1 MSLRARLVLALAALF
16 VVGMAIAGL
25 ATTRAFT
32 TSELA
37 RLDEQLL
44 ATLPVAERELVHS
57 SQAGQAGQDSMG
69 TGRGGRFGATRGPV
83 RPVVIASGTYAEL
96 RATDGRVE
104 AAIQAVVDGIQP
116 DLAALTPS
124 DGIFTVGSLDAELSW
139 RAVVDVRPDG
149 RTVALAVP
157 MTGVEAAVAR
167 LVRIQVVAGLGL
179 LVALGAGAWVV
190 LRAELRPL
198 ERIAR
203 TARSITAGS
212 LDQRVPTID
221 ASAEVTEVA
230 TALNTMLDELEG
242 AFQDRA
248 AAQDRLRRFVADAS
262 HELRTPLTSI
272 QGYAELYRLADDP
285 DAVDL
290 DLILGRIE
298 VESGRMRELVEDLL
312 ALARLEEG
320 APLSRSSVDVAALA
334 AEACASAAALD
345 PEAVVELDAPE
356 PRTVVGDPRLLRRAI
371 GNLVTNAVRHTPPGT
386 RVEVTV
392 RDLGTDT
399 EVEVHDHGP
408 GIDPEL
414 LPRVF
419 DRFVQGEPSR
429 SASGSGLGLSIVQAV
444 AAEHGGQVTAANATT
459 GGAMLTLRLPSEHGA
474 GPPAAPRHTGSTVP
488 PEPRS

>member
-1 MSLRARLVLALAALF
+1 MSLRARLVLALAVLF
-16 VVGMAIAGL
+16 VVGMVLAGL

-32 TSELA
+32 SSELA
-37 RLDEQLL
+37 RLDEQLV
-44 ATLPVAERELVHS
+44 ATLPVAQRELVQG
-57 SQAGQAGQDSMG
+57 SQAGQTGQGQTGQAGQDTMG
-69 TGRGGRFGATRGPV
+69 TGRGGRFGTTRGPV

-96 RATDGRVE
+96 RGTDGQVE
-104 AAIQAVVDGIQP
+104 AAIQAVADGIQP
-116 DLAALTPS
+116 DLATLTPA
-124 DGIFTVGSLDAELSW
+124 DGITTVGSLDADLRW

-149 RTVALAVP
+149 RSVALAVP
-157 MTGVEAAVAR
+157 MDGVEAAIAR
-167 LVRIQVVAGLGL
+167 LVTIQVVAGLGL

-198 ERIAR
+198 ERIAG
-203 TARSITAGS
+203 TARSITSGS
-212 LDQRVPTID
+212 LDQRIPTTD
-221 ASAEVTEVA
+221 GSTEVTELA
-230 TALNTMLDELEG
+230 TALNTMLDDLER

-285 DAVDL
+285 GEVDL
-290 DLILGRIE
+290 DLVLGRIE

-320 APLSRSSVDVAALA
+320 APLTQTPVDVSALA
-334 AEACASAAALD
+334 ADACASAAALD
-345 PEAVVELDAPE
+345 PDAAVELDAPE
-356 PRTVVGDPRLLRRAI
+356 ARTVVGDPRLLRRAI
-371 GNLVTNAVRHTPPGT
+371 GNLVSNAVRHTPPGT

-392 RDLGTDT
+392 RDLGASI
-399 EVEVHDHGP
+399 EVEVRDHGP
-408 GIDPEL
+408 GIDPAL

-444 AAEHGGQVTAANATT
+444 ATEHGGRATAANAPD
-459 GGAMLTLRLPSEHGA
+459 GGAVLTLRLPTTA
-474 GPPAAPRHTGSTVP
+474 PA
-488 PEPRS
+488 